1 MKRVGVIIGGKSVE
15 HEVSIIT
22 GLQIFE
28 NIDKNKYDPLI
39 IYIDKTGR
47 WFIGEALS
55 NIETYKTKKFSD
67 LTEVIPWK
75 GPANKNVL
83 CLYPNPDVKQG
94 FLAKK
99 REKVEVDVVIPAT
112 HGTNVEDGVLQGVL
126 ETCGVPYG
134 FSDVKSS
141 ALGMDKV
148 LMKKVFKAEKLP
160 VLPYVWFYRS
170 QYDSEKEQCLI
181 ASEGIGY
188 PLIVKPSNLGSSIG
202 IGKARNRDE
211 LEYTIEVAFH
221 YDRKIIIEKCLEHPR
236 EINCSVLGY
245 ENSLRASLCE
255 EPVGWQEYLKF
266 EDKYMNKQGGKNE
279 KGTDKRIIP
288 ANISDSISDKIKSL
302 AIEAF
307 KSIDAKGVARID
319 FLLDG
324 DEIYVNEINTIPGSA
339 SFYLWEPS
347 GIKFKDLIDSLID
360 IAMQRHKDNS
370 EKIDSYDVDLLNNIS
385 KGIKG

>member
-1 MKRVGVIIGGKSVE
+1 MKRVGIILGGKSVE

-47 WFIGEALS
+47 WLIGDALS
-55 NIETYKTKKFSD
+55 NVETYKSKQYNNLS
-67 LTEVIPWK
+67 EVIPWK
-75 GPANKNVL
+75 SSDNKSVL
-83 CLYPNPDVKQG
+83 CLYPNPEVKQG
-94 FLAKK
+94 FLSKK

-112 HGTNVEDGVLQGVL
+112 HGTNVEDGVLQGLL
-126 ETCGVPYG
+126 ETCGVPYA
-134 FSDVKSS
+134 FSDVKAS

-160 VLPYVWFYRS
+160 VLPYVWFYKS
-170 QYDSEKEQCLI
+170 QYDNNNEQCLI
-181 ASEGIGY
+181 EAESIGY

-202 IGKARNRDE
+202 IGKARNRAE
-211 LEYTIEVAFH
+211 LEQTIEVAFH
-221 YDRKIIIEKCLEHPR
+221 YDRKIIIEQCLEHPR

-245 ENSLRASLCE
+245 ENNLKASLCE

-266 EDKYMNKQGGKNE
+266 EDKYMNKQGSKNE
-279 KGTDKRIIP
+279 KGIDKRVIP
-288 ANISDSISDKIKSL
+288 ANISDGISDKIKSL

-307 KSIDAKGVARID
+307 KSINANGVARID

-324 DEIYVNEINTIPGSA
+324 EEIYVNEINTIPGSA

-360 IAMQRHKDNS
+360 IALHRHKDNS
-370 EKIDSYDVDLLNNIS
+370 EKIDSYDVDLLNNMS

>member
-1 MKRVGVIIGGKSVE
+1 MKRIGIIIGGKSVE

-22 GLQIFE
+22 GLQILE

-47 WFIGEALS
+47 WLIGETLS
-55 NIETYKTKKFSD
+55 NIETYKSKQFNN

-75 GPANKNVL
+75 SPGNKSVL
-83 CLYPNPDVKQG
+83 CLYPNPEMKQG
-94 FLAKK
+94 FFSKK
-99 REKVEVDVVIPAT
+99 RAKAEVDVVIPAT
-112 HGTNVEDGVLQGVL
+112 HGTSVEDGVLQGVL

-134 FSDVKSS
+134 FSDVKAS

-170 QYDSEKEQCLI
+170 QYDQNKDQCLI
-181 ASEGIGY
+181 DAESIGY

-202 IGKARNRDE
+202 IGKARNRAE
-211 LEYTIEVAFH
+211 LEQTIEVAFH

-245 ENSLRASLCE
+245 ENDLKASLCE

-266 EDKYMNKQGGKNE
+266 EDKYINNQGGKNG
-279 KGTDKRIIP
+279 KGTDKRVIP
-288 ANISDSISDKIKSL
+288 ADVSDSISEKIKSL
-302 AIEAF
+302 AIQAF

-324 DEIYVNEINTIPGSA
+324 VEIYVNEINTIPGSA

-347 GIKFKDLIDSLID
+347 GIKFKDLIESIID
-360 IAMQRHKDNS
+360 IALKKHKDNS
-370 EKIDSYDVDLLNNIS
+370 DRIDSYDVDLLNNMS

>member
-1 MKRVGVIIGGKSVE
+1 MKKVGIIIGGKSVE

-28 NIDKNKYDPLI
+28 NIDKNKYDPMI

-47 WFIGEALS
+47 WLIGEALS
-55 NIETYKTKKFSD
+55 NIETYKSKQFND
-67 LTEVIPWK
+67 LSEVIPWK
-75 GPANKNVL
+75 SPGNKSVL
-83 CLYPNPDVKQG
+83 CLNPNSEAKQG
-94 FLAKK
+94 FLSKK

-126 ETCGVPYG
+126 ETCGVPYA
-134 FSDVKSS
+134 FSDVKAS

-170 QYDSEKEQCLI
+170 QYDNNKEQCLI
-181 ASEGIGY
+181 NAENIGY

-202 IGKARNRDE
+202 IGKARNRSE
-211 LEYTIEVAFH
+211 LEHTIEVAFH

-245 ENSLRASLCE
+245 ENNLKASLCE

-266 EDKYMNKQGGKNE
+266 EDKYMNKQGSKNE
-279 KGTDKRIIP
+279 KGTEKRVIP

-307 KSIDAKGVARID
+307 KSIDANGVARID

-324 DEIYVNEINTIPGSA
+324 DVIYVNEINTIPGSA

-360 IAMQRHKDNS
+360 IALQRHKDNS
-370 EKIDSYDVDLLNNIS
+370 EKIDSYDVDLLNNMS

>member
-28 NIDKNKYDPLI
+28 NIDRSKYEAMV

-47 WFIGEALS
+47 WFVGEALAS
-55 NIETYKTKKFSD
+55 IETYKTKNFNN
-67 LTEVIPWK
+67 LLEVIPWK
-75 GPANKNVL
+75 SSDSRSVL
-83 CLYPNPDVKQG
+83 CLYPNPDIKQG
-94 FLAKK
+94 FLSKK
-99 REKVEVDVVIPAT
+99 REKIQVDVVIPAT

-134 FSDVKSS
+134 FSDVKAS

-170 QYDSEKEQCLI
+170 QYNQLKAQCLLE
-181 ASEGIGY
+181 AEAIGY

-202 IGKARNRDE
+202 IGKARNRNE

-221 YDRKIIIEKCLEHPR
+221 YDRKIIIEKCLENPR
-236 EINCSVLGY
+236 EINCSVMGY
-245 ENSLRASLCE
+245 ENDLQASLCE
-255 EPVGWQEYLKF
+255 EPIGWQEYLKF
-266 EDKYMNKQGGKNE
+266 EDKYMNKNGNKND

-288 ANISDSISDKIKSL
+288 ADIPDYISKIVQLL
-302 AIEAF
+302 AKEAF

-319 FLLDG
+319 FLLEG
-324 DEIYVNEINTIPGSA
+324 EEIYVNEINTIPGSA

-347 GIKFKDLIDSLID
+347 GVKFKDLINRLIE
-360 IAMQRHKDNS
+360 IALQKHADNA
-370 EKIDSYDVDLLNNIS
+370 EKIDSYDVDLLNNMT